1 MTTVYYAPNA
11 RSLRVLWALEEMGAP
26 YDVSR
31 VQFPPRQRMPEYLDI
46 NPLGTIPAMVDGEVT
61 LTESMAI
68 CEYLAEKHGGDLAVA
83 PGAPGRA
90 DYLQWC
96 YFGEASLVQPLG
108 TMIRN
113 SRVEPKDAG
122 LERVISEAREGYIL
136 RLAALES
143 RLADHPFLAAD
154 RFTLADISNAYAL
167 NLAGLLGLDD
177 QLGRETAAYWSR
189 LKARPAF
196 GRAMA
201 HK

>member
-31 VQFPPRQRMPEYLDI
+31 VQFPPRQRMPEYLDV
-46 NPLGTIPAMVDGEVT
+46 NPLGTIPAMVDGDET
-61 LTESMAI
+61 LSESMAI
-68 CEYLAEKHGGDLAVA
+68 CEYLAEKHGGDLTVA

-96 YFGEASLVQPLG
+96 YFGEASLAQPLG

-113 SRVEPKDAG
+113 GRIEPKDAG
-122 LERVISEAREGYIL
+122 LERVISDARDGYLL
-136 RLAALES
+136 RLTALET

-154 RFTLADISNAYAL
+154 RFTLADISNGYAL

-177 QLGRETAAYWSR
+177 QLGPHTAAYWAR

-196 GRAMA
+196 GRATA